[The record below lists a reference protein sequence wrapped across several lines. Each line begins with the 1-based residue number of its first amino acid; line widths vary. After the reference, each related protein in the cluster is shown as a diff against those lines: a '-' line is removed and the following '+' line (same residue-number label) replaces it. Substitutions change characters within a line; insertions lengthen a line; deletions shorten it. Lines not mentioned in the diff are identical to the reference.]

1 MADSTPTMT
10 HEQCEQYENVLVH
23 DDGLISMI
31 CLVNASDS
39 DVTIQS
45 ADGVFFNLH
54 CKNLEVGT
62 GAFPG
67 SEFKTHGERVYL
79 TEPAPILEILFQF
92 LYPKKHPD
100 LKDLK
105 FNILAQ
111 VAEAVEK
118 YEVFSAMTLCEI
130 RLT

>member
-1 MADSTPTMT
+1 
-10 HEQCEQYENVLVH
+10 
-23 DDGLISMI
+23 MI
-31 CLVNASDS
+31 YLVNASDS

-45 ADGVFFNLH
+45 ADAVLFNLH
-54 CKNLEVGT
+54 RKNLEVGT

-67 SEFKTHGERVYL
+67 SEFETHRERVYL
-79 TEPAPILEILFQF
+79 TEPAPILEIFFQF

-118 YEVFSAMTLCEI
+118 YEVFSAMTLCER
-130 RLT
+130 RLR